1 MNERKRKILIIDD
14 DLKHLF
20 TAQSLLEEE
29 GYQVIT
35 HRNGFGAT
43 NLIKDESPDLVLL
56 DINMPGLSG
65 ERLAKVIQ
73 TNDTMQETP
82 IFFYSSNDE
91 DSLRLSVTRY
101 GVTGYICKGDIAGL
115 KRKVADYLAQTNSLL
130 HI

>member
-1 MNERKRKILIIDD
+1 MKNRKRKVLVIDD

-43 NLIKDESPDLVLL
+43 TLIKESRPDLVLI

-65 ERLAKVIQ
+65 EKLSKVILSFHALK
-73 TNDTMQETP
+73 DIS

-91 DSLRLSVTRY
+91 DSLRRSVAKY
-101 GVTGYICKGDIAGL
+101 GVAGYICKGDILNL
-115 KRKVADYLAQTNSLL
+115 KRKVSEYLDQLPSLPEN
-130 HI
+130 